1 MIYTFGDGFAAGHI
15 WPEWP
20 QILEAITQTPVV
32 NFGHIGAGNEYIFN
46 CVIKAALTAKESD
59 LFLVQWADPQRFDKI
74 MEDTR
79 WADLQQT
86 DPKYKNIKST
96 VFDQTWWST
105 SGSELKEI
113 QKYRNFYIQVEQAM
127 NRSVLY
133 MISASMMLKSL
144 NINHKYFLTYKFDY
158 SIHDNFSEL
167 SALPWIDFE
176 GMDEWTANTG
186 IRGDETQPSSQSQLA
201 WVENKL
207 LPYCPFNVDNLNKIR
222 YLINNQKFKPY
233 DPDRAQI
240 WSNITN

>member
-20 QILEAITQTPVV
+20 QILEAITQIPVV

-59 LFLVQWADPQRFDKI
+59 LFLVQWADPYRFDKI
-74 MEDTR
+74 VEDAQ
-79 WADLQQT
+79 WMDLQQT

-105 SGSELKEI
+105 SGSDLKEI
-113 QKYRNFYIQVEQAM
+113 QKYRNFYIQHEQAM

-133 MISASMMLKSL
+133 MISASKMLKSL
-144 NINHKYFLTYKFDY
+144 NIDHKYFLTYKFDY
-158 SIHDNFSEL
+158 STHGNFSEL
-167 SALPWIDFE
+167 SALPWIDFQ
-176 GMDEWTANTG
+176 GMDEWTTNTG
-186 IRGDETQPSSQSQLA
+186 VRGDEMQPSPQSQLA

-207 LPYCPFNVDNLNKIR
+207 LPYCTFNVDNLNKIR

-233 DPDRAQI
+233 DPDSAQI
-240 WSNITN
+240 WSDITN

>member
-20 QILEAITQTPVV
+20 QILEAITQIPVV

-59 LFLVQWADPQRFDKI
+59 LFLVQWADPYRFDKI
-74 MEDTR
+74 VEDAQ
-79 WADLQQT
+79 WMDLQQT

-105 SGSELKEI
+105 SGSDLKEI
-113 QKYRNFYIQVEQAM
+113 QKYRNFYIQHEQAM

-133 MISASMMLKSL
+133 MISASKMLKSL
-144 NINHKYFLTYKFDY
+144 NIDHKYFLTYKFDY
-158 SIHDNFSEL
+158 STHGNFSEL
-167 SALPWIDFE
+167 SALPWIDFQ
-176 GMDEWTANTG
+176 GMDEWTTNTG
-186 IRGDETQPSSQSQLA
+186 IRGDEMQPSPQSQLA

-207 LPYCPFNVDNLNKIR
+207 LSYCTFNVDNLNKIR

-233 DPDRAQI
+233 DPDSAQI
-240 WSNITN
+240 WSDITN

>member
-20 QILEAITQTPVV
+20 QILEAITQIPVV

-59 LFLVQWADPQRFDKI
+59 LFLVQWADPYRFDKI
-74 MEDTR
+74 VEDAQ
-79 WADLQQT
+79 WMDLQQT

-105 SGSELKEI
+105 SGSDLKEI
-113 QKYRNFYIQVEQAM
+113 QKYRNFYIQHEQAM

-133 MISASMMLKSL
+133 MISASKMLKSL
-144 NINHKYFLTYKFDY
+144 NIDHKYFLTYKFDY
-158 SIHDNFSEL
+158 STHDNFSEL
-167 SALPWIDFE
+167 SALPWIDFQ
-176 GMDEWTANTG
+176 GMDEWTTNTG
-186 IRGDETQPSSQSQLA
+186 IRGDEMQPSPQSQLA

-207 LPYCPFNVDNLNKIR
+207 LSYCTFNVDNLNKIR
-222 YLINNQKFKPY
+222 HLINNQKFKPY
-233 DPDRAQI
+233 DSDSAQI
-240 WSNITN
+240 WSDITN